1 MAGLDPAI
9 FVSAAAA
16 GRMRAL
22 ERGRGDLQILDE
34 ELILPRLGVGIRKP
48 EQVGRM
54 HRDHRLGCDHVGTL
68 GQVDDVAAVLGD
80 WRDLAE
86 HRLRRGRAQRHHQG
100 RADRSEL
107 TLVPLPAG
115 LDLRR
120 RRLLV
125 QPDLAAG
132 DELEVLH
139 RIGDVDLAAVDAGL
153 LQRPVEHLAGRA
165 DEGMAGE
172 VLLVAGLLADQHQR
186 RMVRAFA
193 EHGLRGILPQRAG
206 AAGSGF
212 FTQGLK
218 IGCGDI
224 R

>member
-9 FVSAAAA
+9 FVSAAAS

-22 ERGRGDLQILDE
+22 ERGRGDLQVLDE

-132 DELEVLH
+132 DDAAAASQPETEQDGQAKAADGYLADPASIELELS
-139 RIGDVDLAAVDAGL
+139 
-153 LQRPVEHLAGRA
+153 
-165 DEGMAGE
+165 
-172 VLLVAGLLADQHQR
+172 
-186 RMVRAFA
+186 
-193 EHGLRGILPQRAG
+193 ILND
-206 AAGSGF
+206 
-212 FTQGLK
+212 TETL
-218 IGCGDI
+218 
-224 R
+224 